1 MNYSSKDYEF
11 LGRQVAAGKYIGRSA
26 CALAMLVALLVGGI
40 TGYSL
45 APGGTGGEVKVP
57 LDASGGQGGQ
67 GFSQDQFNKI
77 MEATTATLANPENV
91 EAWVHLGNLYYGAG
105 DPAKSINAYEK
116 ALALKPQMPDVL
128 VDCGV
133 MYREQKNYSKA
144 LEYFEKALKIDP
156 AHQIAMFN
164 TGVVLHY
171 DLQDPKG
178 LDPWRKL
185 AGINPQFKAPNG
197 TVITDLLS
205 GHGQ

>member
-26 CALAMLVALLVGGI
+26 CVLAMLVALLLGGI
-40 TGYSL
+40 AGYSL
-45 APGGTGGEVKVP
+45 APGSNSGEVKVP
-57 LDASGGQGGQ
+57 LSAPGGQGGQ

-77 MEATTATLANPENV
+77 MEATNATLANPDNV

-105 DPAKSINAYEK
+105 DPVKSINAYEK
-116 ALALKPQMPDVL
+116 ALALKPEMPNVL

-133 MYREQKNYSKA
+133 MYREQKNFSKA